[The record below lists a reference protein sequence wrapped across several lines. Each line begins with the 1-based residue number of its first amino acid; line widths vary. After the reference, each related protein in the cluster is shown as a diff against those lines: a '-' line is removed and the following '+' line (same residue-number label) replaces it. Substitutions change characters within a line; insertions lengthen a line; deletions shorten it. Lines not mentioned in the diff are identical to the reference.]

1 MEIKSFSRKQAGV
14 IYRAIKNKQI
24 YMSRKGIS
32 EMYDMCGEVYVFNTN
47 DAQRVQNQ
55 IAAIRNAVDAI
66 FCGAFDMA
74 EISLEHFCKA

>member
-14 IYRAIKNKQI
+14 IYRAIKNKQLF
-24 YMSRKGIS
+24 MSREGIS
-32 EMYDMCGEVYVFNTN
+32 EMYDMCGEVYVSNTN

-66 FCGAFDMA
+66 FCGSFDMA
-74 EISLEHFCKA
+74 EISLRHFCEA